1 MVYNIE
7 ILCNYWIQLLHR
19 SLVFQVIHGRVL
31 ALSRNAQ
38 SHQLNCRCS
47 SKTNTCGLVWPTF
60 PQDGYIILMGDWSWN
75 CQGVHFE
82 AVLDLKQAQQVGL
95 SWDSQSGRHLKQ
107 DGNLGCGEW
116 FFCRMWVSGRSPPGK
131 LKLHLKITQLKRKSS
146 SNSKPQV
153 LGSMLILYLLALQ
166 KEYDRILYFGEWLW
180 EIRWLETVFFLFD
193 MCEISRLHDLPK
205 WCKESSSHC
214 FSGESTDGVGPLGR
228 GSTFGPV
235 WIMGYCYSGLFV
247 VSFPLSAGGYFQAI
261 HLGW

>member
-7 ILCNYWIQLLHR
+7 ILCKYWIQLLHR

-31 ALSRNAQ
+31 ALSRNPQ

-60 PQDGYIILMGDWSWN
+60 HQDGYIILMGDWSWN

-95 SWDSQSGRHLKQ
+95 TWDSLSGRHLKQ

-131 LKLHLKITQLKRKSS
+131 LKLHLKITQLKKKVIFQFQTSSFGFHINFMFVGARKNMTEFCTLVNDFGRFDDFKQLSS
-146 SNSKPQV
+146 FWHVWNFSFTRSSEVMQ
-153 LGSMLILYLLALQ
+153 GIIQSLL
-166 KEYDRILYFGEWLW
+166 FGWVN
-180 EIRWLETVFFLFD
+180 RWCRPFR
-193 MCEISRLHDLPK
+193 S
-205 WCKESSSHC
+205 W
-214 FSGESTDGVGPLGR
+214 
-228 GSTFGPV
+228 
-235 WIMGYCYSGLFV
+235 
-247 VSFPLSAGGYFQAI
+247 
-261 HLGW
+261 